1 MAGQAAT
8 GSRSGLRSALPLLL
22 PAYLWLTVAIF
33 LPLSAMVFFSFM
45 TELPLSGRAWSF
57 TLDNYTAFLSQGL
70 YGTLL
75 LASLRLGLEVTLWC
89 V

>member
-1 MAGQAAT
+1 MAGQVAT

-45 TELPLSGRAWSF
+45 TELPLSGKAWFF
-57 TLDNYTAFLSQGL
+57 TLENYATFFS
-70 YGTLL
+70 
-75 LASLRLGLEVTLWC
+75 ASR
-89 V
+89 